1 MSQLNVDRPIVDLIF
16 NEKSQISHYSIIE
29 SEKRRQWNEK
39 NETQQQQCKKHIESN
54 PTHSVAKAHFVLKRT
69 QETMSSN
76 FSMTSWAPTPIVHDT
91 MNERRRDFT
100 LYTQEDNYV
109 KLIAK

>member
-1 MSQLNVDRPIVDLIF
+1 MSQLNVDRPIVDLMF

-39 NETQQQQCKKHIESN
+39 NETQQQCKNIESN

-91 MNERRRDFT
+91 TNDDER
-100 LYTQEDNYV
+100 LYT
-109 KLIAK
+109 LHTGR